1 MAKKKYYAVKHGK
14 VPGVYETWD
23 DCRNQVE
30 GVSNAVYKSFSTREE
45 ALRFAG
51 VNQNPDRQ
59 TGLDADNRIDSP
71 SGEYAEGKMADAPVT
86 GPGMA
91 AAYVDG
97 SYQAATE
104 EYSCGVVLFFEGEEI
119 HISRKGDNKE
129 LAQMRNVAGEL
140 LGAELA
146 MREALSRGAESLT
159 IYHDYEGIAA
169 WCLGYWK
176 TNKGGTKAYKAYY
189 DSIKQDIRISFIKV
203 KGHSGDKWNDLAD
216 ELAKQALIH
225 AGHLNP

>member
-1 MAKKKYYAVKHGK
+1 MGKKKYYAVKHGK
-14 VPGVYETWD
+14 IPGVYETWEE
-23 DCRNQVE
+23 CRSQVE
-30 GVSNAVYKSFSTREE
+30 GVSNAVFKSFPTREE
-45 ALRFAG
+45 ALCFVDAS
-51 VNQNPDRQ
+51 QDPASQ
-59 TGLDADNRIDSP
+59 SGLDADNRAGHP
-71 SGEYAEGKMADAPVT
+71 SDEYAGENMIDIPVI

-97 SYQAATE
+97 SYQAVTG

-119 HISRKGDNKE
+119 HISRKGDNEE

-146 MREALSRGAESLT
+146 MREALSRGAESLA

-176 TNKGGTKAYKAYY
+176 TNKEGTRAYKAYY
-189 DSIKQDIRISFIKV
+189 DSIKPKIRISFTKV

-216 ELAKQALIH
+216 ELAKEALICD
-225 AGHLNP
+225 